1 MNGAK
6 KESKYVKTKIIA
18 GYILLAAACFA
29 AVGYVYRVAER
40 ATTPDGSYVLSQ
52 TKRNAVSR
60 TLYHLYQAESY
71 GQMMVAGYRSYEK
84 RYRDELRTVRGC
96 IDTLRQ
102 LSATGNS
109 VQIQAQRLDSIV
121 RLIDDKERRTM
132 NLFRSIRSAGTVGLL
147 DKNIR
152 QLLET
157 PDTLPRPDTVSIA
170 VGSVVREDTLTVPKQ
185 RRRFFR
191 RLADVFSPPK
201 SDSNVVISRREVVET
216 VAAPPTVK
224 DTITT
229 VLHALQDSIANE
241 RQNFY
246 DRAWR
251 EGLRLR
257 SSNELV
263 NTKILRLISDFEAE
277 DTARFLQRIAR
288 NEAIR
293 ERASSILTTITG
305 VALLLVLIFVAILW
319 RDINRSIRYRRE
331 LERVN
336 RDNEA
341 LLAAREK
348 LMLAI
353 THDIKAPLGSVMG
366 YIDLLSRLDNDR
378 RGALYLDNMKDSAE
392 HLAALVDSLLDFYRL
407 DIRKVE
413 LHPVVFQPLRLFE
426 SIRTGF
432 AAQARTKDLELRFE
446 PGEGCSDNVSGD
458 ALRIRQIAENLI
470 SNALKFTDRGSVTI
484 RATRIDERLIFS
496 VRDTGRGISRE
507 EKQRIF
513 DEFVRLRSAQGVEG
527 FGLGLSI
534 VRRLV
539 ELLGGSISVE
549 SRLGEGSRFIVSLPI
564 DAAPQQV
571 VQPPQ
576 VAESAVRHCRVLL
589 VDDDPLQLD
598 MTAAMCRRAG
608 IEAACCDDPAYVERL
623 VAGNR
628 FDALLTDIQ
637 MPAAD
642 GFAVLAA
649 VRKIAPSLPVIA
661 VSAREEL
668 RHEDFAA
675 CGFAACLRKP
685 FASGELIA
693 AIAAVCEDLPRQK
706 EPPTDASFPESET
719 PAEGWNF
726 GALTAFAGDDRDAA
740 QRILHSFAAS
750 MREECRRLRTA
761 LEAADAAAIAAS
773 AHKMAPTLTMIG
785 AVEIVAVLRRA
796 ERQWDPSD
804 EGLKLGIADATEKIE
819 GIAAESEKWVTL

>member
-1 MNGAK
+1 MA
-6 KESKYVKTKIIA
+6 
-18 GYILLAAACFA
+18 
-29 AVGYVYRVAER
+29 
-40 ATTPDGSYVLSQ
+40 TPDSGYVLSQ

-102 LSATGNS
+102 LSAAGDSLQT
-109 VQIQAQRLDSIV
+109 QAQRLDSIV

-132 NLFRSIRSAGTVGLL
+132 NLFRSIRSTGIVGLL

-152 QLLET
+152 QLLAP
-157 PDTLPRPDTVSIA
+157 PDTLPRPDTVA
-170 VGSVVREDTLTVPKQ
+170 VGSVVVEDTLTVPK
-185 RRRFFR
+185 RRRCFFR

-216 VAAPPTVK
+216 VAPTTVK
-224 DTITT
+224 DTIAT

-257 SSNELV
+257 TSNELV
-263 NTKILRLISDFEAE
+263 NTTILRLIADFEAE
-277 DTARFLQRIAR
+277 DTARSLQRIAR

-305 VALLLVLIFVAILW
+305 IA
-319 RDINRSIRYRRE
+319 
-331 LERVN
+331 
-336 RDNEA
+336 
-341 LLAAREK
+341 
-348 LMLAI
+348 
-353 THDIKAPLGSVMG
+353 
-366 YIDLLSRLDNDR
+366 LLSRLDNDR
-378 RGALYLDNMKDSAE
+378 RRALYLANMKESTE
-392 HLAALVDSLLDFYRL
+392 HLVALGNSLLDFYRL
-407 DIRKVE
+407 DMRKVE

-432 AAQARTKDLELRFE
+432 AAQAQAKGLELRLE
-446 PGEGCSDNVSGD
+446 TEGEVAAAVTGD
-458 ALRIRQIAENLI
+458 ALRIRQIAGNLI

-484 RATRIDERLIFS
+484 RVMQIDDRLIFS
-496 VRDTGRGISRE
+496 VRDTGRGISHE
-507 EKQRIF
+507 EKRRIF
-513 DEFVRLRSAQGVEG
+513 DEFVRLHSAQGVEG

-539 ELLGGSISVE
+539 DLLGGTISVE
-549 SRLGEGSRFIVSLPI
+549 SRPGEGSRFIVALPVGK
-564 DAAPQQV
+564 APQNAEE
-571 VQPPQ
+571 P
-576 VAESAVRHCRVLL
+576 ESAVRHRRVLL
-589 VDDDPLQLD
+589 VDDDPLQLE
-598 MTAAMCRRAG
+598 MTAAMCRRTG
-608 IEAACCDDPAYVERL
+608 IEAACCDDPTYVEHL
-623 VAGNR
+623 VAENR

-649 VRKIAPSLPVIA
+649 VRRVDPALPVVA

-668 RHEDFAA
+668 HLED
-675 CGFAACLRKP
+675 FAACLRKP

-693 AIAAVCEDLPRQK
+693 AIATACGDRPAVEDTSRS
-706 EPPTDASFPESET
+706 DAKT

-726 GALTAFAGDDRDAA
+726 DALTGFAGDDRTAA
-740 QRILHSFAAS
+740 EQILRSFAGC
-750 MREECRRLRTA
+750 MREDCRRLRSA
-761 LEAADAAAIAAS
+761 LDAADAAAIAAT

-785 AVEIVAVLRRA
+785 AAEIVAVLRQA

-804 EGLKLGIADATEKIE
+804 EGLRRRIADAAEKIE
-819 GIAAESEKWVTL
+819 EIAVESGKRITL

>member
-6 KESKYVKTKIIA
+6 KESKYVKAKIIA
-18 GYILLAAACFA
+18 GYLLLAAACFA

-40 ATTPDGSYVLSQ
+40 MATPDSGYVLSQ

-84 RYRDELRTVRGC
+84 RYRDELRIVRGC

-102 LSATGNS
+102 LSAAGDSLQT
-109 VQIQAQRLDSIV
+109 QAQRLDSIV

-132 NLFRSIRSAGTVGLL
+132 NLYRSIRSAGTVGLL

-157 PDTLPRPDTVSIA
+157 PDTLPRPDTVA
-170 VGSVVREDTLTVPKQ
+170 VGSVVVEDTLTVPKR

-216 VAAPPTVK
+216 VAPTTVK
-224 DTITT
+224 DTIAT

-257 SSNELV
+257 TSNELV
-263 NTKILRLISDFEAE
+263 NTTILRLIADFEAE
-277 DTARFLQRIAR
+277 DTARSLQRIAR

-293 ERASSILTTITG
+293 KRASSILTTTTG
-305 VALLLVLIFVAILW
+305 IALLLVLAFVAILW
-319 RDINRSIRYRRE
+319 RDINRSTRYRRE
-331 LERVN
+331 LERAN
-336 RDNEA
+336 RNNEA

-378 RGALYLDNMKDSAE
+378 RRALYLTNMKESTE
-392 HLAALVDSLLDFYRL
+392 HLVALVNSLLDFYRL
-407 DIRKVE
+407 DMRKVE

-432 AAQARTKDLELRFE
+432 AAQAQAKGLELRLE
-446 PGEGCSDNVSGD
+446 TEGEVAAAVTGD
-458 ALRIRQIAENLI
+458 ALRIRQIAGNLI

-484 RATRIDERLIFS
+484 RVMRIDDRLIFS
-496 VRDTGRGISRE
+496 VRDTGRGISHE
-507 EKQRIF
+507 EKRRIF

-539 ELLGGSISVE
+539 DLLGGTISVE
-549 SRLGEGSRFIVSLPI
+549 SRPGEGSRFIVTLPVGK
-564 DAAPQQV
+564 APQNAEE
-571 VQPPQ
+571 P
-576 VAESAVRHCRVLL
+576 ESAVRHRRVLL
-589 VDDDPLQLD
+589 VDDDPLQLE

-608 IEAACCDDPAYVERL
+608 IEAACCDDPTYVERL
-623 VAGNR
+623 VAENR

-649 VRKIAPSLPVIA
+649 VRRVDPALPVVA

-668 RHEDFAA
+668 HLED
-675 CGFAACLRKP
+675 FAACLRKP

-693 AIAAVCEDLPRQK
+693 AIATACGDRPAVEGTSRS
-706 EPPTDASFPESET
+706 DAKT

-726 GALTAFAGDDRDAA
+726 DALTGFAGDDRAA
-740 QRILHSFAAS
+740 AEQILRSFAGC
-750 MREECRRLRTA
+750 MREDCRRLHSA
-761 LEAADAAAIAAS
+761 LDAADAAAIAAT

-785 AVEIVAVLRRA
+785 AAEIVAVLRQA

-804 EGLKLGIADATEKIE
+804 EGLRRRIAEAAEKIE
-819 GIAAESEKWVTL
+819 EIAAESEKRITL